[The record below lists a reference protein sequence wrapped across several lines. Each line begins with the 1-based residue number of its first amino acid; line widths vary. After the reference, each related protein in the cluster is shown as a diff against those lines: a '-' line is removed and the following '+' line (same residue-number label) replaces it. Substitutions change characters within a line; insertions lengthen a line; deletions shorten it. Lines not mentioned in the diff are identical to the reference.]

1 MRDRPQLRIVSSEG
15 QPPALPPRRA
25 RLESGIWLQASR
37 RYAVYVYWR
46 GKNHYVGSY
55 PTLDE
60 ARDARAAK
68 KRDLHG
74 GRPSISRRHLTRHTF
89 GSFFAEVYTQAPPKD
104 LRPSTKRGNASRTK
118 KWILPF
124 WEGIHLID
132 ITYQTCARY
141 RVWLGEQVTSRK
153 HPRALSGKTQRE
165 SFCLLRHY
173 LTEAVRAGHLVANPA
188 AEVELPRSRQRRV
201 HVPTAAHADAVV
213 AAITASVPHMLA
225 RVLRLTGLR
234 INEALALTWDDL
246 ALDAAEASITKTLDQ
261 VTGEPHDPKT
271 ERGNRAVDLHPDLV
285 RELRC
290 YRAGQEAGA
299 IPRSDPFVFPAAA
312 GSTRPLN
319 DRNFVQR
326 FWDPAIAAV
335 GCTRF
340 TPHALRHL
348 WASHVLQCGAPVAY
362 VSSQLGHESPAFT
375 YKQYVRFIPRS
386 KQEAQGYLQ
395 AAFGPPTQ

>member
-1 MRDRPQLRIVSSEG
+1 MASGEHQTPTPL
-15 QPPALPPRRA
+15 PRRV

-60 ARDARAAK
+60 ARDARATK
-68 KRDLHG
+68 KRDLQG

-89 GSFFAEVYTQAPPKD
+89 GSFLEEVYDKAPPKE
-104 LRPSTKRGNASRTK
+104 LRPSTTRANTSRTR

-124 WEGIHLID
+124 WGETHLID

-141 RVWLGEQVTSRK
+141 RVWLSEQTTSRTR
-153 HPRALSGKTQRE
+153 PRALSGKTQRE
-165 SFCLLRHY
+165 SFGLFRHY
-173 LTEAVRAGHLVANPA
+173 LAEAVRAGHLVANPA
-188 AEVELPRSRQRRV
+188 AEVELPRSRPRRV
-201 HVPTAAHADAVV
+201 HVPHAAHADAVV
-213 AAITASVPHMLA
+213 AAITAPVPHMLA
-225 RVLRLTGLR
+225 RFLRLSGVR

-261 VTGEPHDPKT
+261 VTGKPHDPKT
-271 ERGNRAVDLHPDLV
+271 ERGNRVVDLHPDLV
-285 RELRC
+285 SALRR
-290 YRAGQEAGA
+290 YRSGQETGE
-299 IPRSDPFVFPAAA
+299 IPRSDPYVFPAAPN
-312 GSTRPLN
+312 STRPMN

-326 FWDPAIAAV
+326 FWDPALATV
-335 GCTRF
+335 GCPRF

-348 WASHVLQCGAPVAY
+348 WASHVLQGGAPVAY
-362 VSSQLGHESPAFT
+362 VSGQLGHESPAFT

-386 KQEAQGYLQ
+386 KAEAQGYLR
-395 AAFGPPTQ
+395 AAFGTPRS